1 MRKASPCSFP
11 SGTAP
16 GHSGWTQDTSPHR
29 MSSLEEG
36 DKTGSGQDSLPKL
49 YSSTTIT
56 YYSWNGLANE
66 KSFKIQGTAEWLSRP
81 TKGQAHTEAD
91 WATATKLYSPVA
103 WDIHH
108 PYMPLF

>member
-1 MRKASPCSFP
+1 
-11 SGTAP
+11 
-16 GHSGWTQDTSPHR
+16 

-103 WDIHH
+103 RDIHH